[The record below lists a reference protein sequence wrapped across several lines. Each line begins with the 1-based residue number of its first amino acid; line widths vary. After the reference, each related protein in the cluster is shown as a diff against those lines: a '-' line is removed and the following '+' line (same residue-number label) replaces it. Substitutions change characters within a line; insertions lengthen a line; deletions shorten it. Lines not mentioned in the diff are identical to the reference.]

1 MRSSD
6 TLLACVATSLLASGC
21 FEPIDHTGRE
31 CPCANGYRCDP
42 VTELCVD
49 DDLDTGLAADGG
61 GDGGRDASA
70 VDASA
75 VDAFA
80 FDAFDPS
87 IDAPSLDA
95 PDASID
101 HDAFAIDARV
111 PGLDAFAVDD
121 AFSRDA
127 FVVPDAFSRDAFLT
141 PDAFARDAFVVPD
154 AGFVPCPVGIF
165 LCDDFE
171 SAVSTRVPPWG
182 YSDGLAARSTERAYR
197 GSASGRFAIAAPGE
211 TQSLGRSVATPSEVW
226 IRGRLLVRPRTMMAW
241 RNVAFFH
248 MGDDTAPGFD
258 NVSFVVGDD
267 SAGLV
272 LGTYNTSA
280 GVYHPGA
287 TIPDDT
293 WTCIAA
299 HVRTGMMGLVE
310 LYVGTT
316 RAVSFTEPVVF
327 AGGGIRVV
335 DVGITYSGD
344 TTGAVTLNL
353 DDVAVSTTTPL
364 LCD

>member
-6 TLLACVATSLLASGC
+6 ALLACLTTSLLAAGC

-31 CPCANGYRCDP
+31 CPCASGYQCDP
-42 VTELCVD
+42 VTERCVAD
-49 DDLDTGLAADGG
+49 GLDTGTADDGG
-61 GDGGRDASA
+61 ARDGGRDASA
-70 VDASA
+70 L
-75 VDAFA
+75 DAFA

-87 IDAPSLDA
+87 IDAPTFDSPT
-95 PDASID
+95 PDAALD
-101 HDAFAIDARV
+101 DDAFAFDAHV
-111 PGLDAFAVDD
+111 PGADAFAVDAFGVD

-127 FVVPDAFSRDAFLT
+127 FVV

-154 AGFVPCPVGIF
+154 AGFVPCPAGIL

-182 YSDGLAARSTERAYR
+182 YYDGLAARSTERAYR
-197 GSASGRFAIAAPGE
+197 GSASGRFAIAEAGE
-211 TQSLGRSVATPSEVW
+211 TQSLGKSVATPAEVW
-226 IRGRLLVRPRTMMAW
+226 IRGRLLVRPRMSMA
-241 RNVAFFH
+241 RRDVAFFH
-248 MGDDTAPGFD
+248 VGDDTAPGYD

-267 SAGLV
+267 SAGLL
-272 LGTYNTSA
+272 LGTYNTSS
-280 GVYHPGA
+280 GVYHPGI

-293 WTCIAA
+293 WICIAA
-299 HVRTGMMGLVE
+299 HVRTGAMGLVE
-310 LYVGTT
+310 LYAGTT
-316 RAVSFTEPVVF
+316 RAVSFAESVVF

-344 TTGAVTLNL
+344 STSAVTLHL
-353 DDVAVSTTTPL
+353 DDVAVSTTIPL